1 MDVNLYISENYI
13 YVDGEDGNSIA
24 EFEISNNAKELE
36 KEIVDL
42 IEALGARIVSKEYI
56 KPKQMKYVK

>member
-42 IEALGARIVSKEYI
+42 IEALGGKVVEKQYIPSSKL
-56 KPKQMKYVK
+56 KGLT